1 MRESLAAC
9 KKPAP
14 EVPGMTR
21 GPVPVIAIR
30 QAVRQGA
37 ERGTILDRDQ
47 VRECRTDLFLF
58 CAWITVFVRIRRSPR
73 HILTPDDGCAA
84 FKAEIHDLRHVPLT
98 SVTARELW
106 LLSPWGTWQYF
117 RILDD
122 RVIEIRR
129 DGVPLLQGGTG
140 EPAPPTVDKA
150 DPARPSGP
158 GGSPSGGD
166 M

>member
-1 MRESLAAC
+1 
-9 KKPAP
+9 
-14 EVPGMTR
+14 MTR
-21 GPVPVIAIR
+21 GPVPVVAIR

-47 VRECRTDLFLF
+47 IRQCRADLILF
-58 CAWITVFVRIRRSPR
+58 CTRITIFIRIRRSPWR
-73 HILTPDDGCAA
+73 ILTPDDGCAI
-84 FKAEIHDLRHVPLT
+84 FKAEIHELRQVPLT

-106 LLSPWGTWQYF
+106 LLLPWGAWQYF

-129 DGVPLLQGGTG
+129 DGVPLFPGGAG
-140 EPAPPTVDKA
+140 EPAPPTVEKDS
-150 DPARPSGP
+150 PARPFGP

-166 M
+166 T